1 MAQNQKLPNYGCHFT
16 WKWLNNHLKDK
27 SQQYILDRIESL
39 DREIES
45 QEDQEV
51 KRDLPR
57 LYVLKGFLRHR
68 YAKVEGYNELLE
80 DARKLFEKALK
91 ECNTDNIGYKY
102 VILNNLKHILQ
113 LTDGD
118 EIESEQKKFYENQL
132 EEINENKEKIM
143 VEREVNAI
151 QGYAAGHFHLRK
163 LCIEHYKKAG
173 KSRAEWCFGLAL
185 VKEKNNCFSDK
196 EKGSEVSDLLDEAI
210 NLDSSY
216 FEAKLKKAKILFRQN
231 EDKEAENVL
240 QEILREHS
248 DSLKIKEEVASAYSK
263 RNPTMAIQLFKECYE
278 KDNSRQKT
286 LRGLGLLYLFLWK
299 KDKKK
304 IENIEK
310 SIKYRTELV
319 ELKDNRKIFDNVDL
333 ADTYLKKYKK
343 MKMNDKNRQR
353 IRKEIKKIGKEIN
366 EKFNEIIEKMNNNE
380 NPNSDIQACYKIS
393 LFFKEFP
400 KGDKEVEWLKNV
412 LENEFHAIEEEN
424 YKPKTIIKDAKERL
438 ETLLK
443 EGHSKSF
450 EIKIWLL
457 KSEKKFQVAIKS
469 IEEKQKEP
477 NLIDEFKQM
486 LFEEKA
492 ACYIGWIN
500 EKDTTDKISLLQD
513 LEESIN
519 KINVGRERRLN
530 LIFKSIPD
538 DDDLKVLKAKFMKF
552 TKSME
557 DFDLYKS
564 LLEQAKTVLDI
575 TIHHL
580 FMVARLDGEPKQ
592 NTMYPPIGEF
602 KKQTEE
608 ARLECLVKKLKGIF
622 WRGMKKNELE
632 EIDLLKIIPQ
642 LKEFNK
648 YFDSIK
654 YQWYDDFQRIRNVST
669 HKPGYLV
676 TDVINDV
683 KEPKEIAINATFYS
697 ACVFQFVKSISTR
710 NGAAETS
717 TTSNNVSE
725 SPTTNNN
732 VAEPSTTKNNVS
744 ETSTNNNNVFESST
758 TNNNVSETSIT
769 NNNVAET
776 FTTNNNV
783 SESSTTYNNVSESST
798 TNNNVS
804 ESPTTNNNVAEPS
817 TTNNNVSETSTTN
830 NNVSKSSTTYNNV
843 SESSTTNNNVS
854 ESPTINNNVADPS
867 ATNNNVSESSTNNNN
882 LAESS
887 TNNNN
892 VSESFTTNNSVAET
906 STTVSKKKL
915 AESAT
920 KKYRKDVEG
929 TKTGI

>member
-1 MAQNQKLPNYGCHFT
+1 MALNQELPTHGCHFT
-16 WKWLNNHLKDK
+16 WEWLKDHLKIK
-27 SQQYILDRIESL
+27 SLRYIRDRIESL

-45 QEDQEV
+45 QKDEEV

-57 LYVLKGFLRHR
+57 LYALKGFLAHR
-68 YAKVEGYNELLE
+68 YAKVEGDDELLE
-80 DARKLFEKALK
+80 NSKRFFEKALE

-102 VILNNLKHILQ
+102 VILNNLKHALHQ
-113 LTDGD
+113 VDGNED
-118 EIESEQKKFYENQL
+118 ESGKEKIGKQL
-132 EEINENKEKIM
+132 EEILENKENIM

-151 QGYAAGHFHLRK
+151 QGYTAGHFHLRK
-163 LCIEHYKKAG
+163 LCIEHYQNAG
-173 KSRAEWCFGLAL
+173 RSRAEWCFGLAL
-185 VKEKNNCFSDK
+185 VKQKINDNFGNEN
-196 EKGSEVSDLLDEAI
+196 GSEVLKLLDEAI
-210 NLDSSY
+210 DLDSSY
-216 FEAKLKKAKILFRQN
+216 FEAKLKKAKILFRLKEN
-231 EDKEAENVL
+231 EEAEKVL

-263 RNPTMAIQLFKECYE
+263 RDPGMAIQLFKECYE
-278 KDNSRQKT
+278 KDSSRQKT
-286 LRGLGLLYLFLWK
+286 LRGLGLSYYYLW
-299 KDKKK
+299 DKNKK
-304 IENIEK
+304 IEIIDK
-310 SIKYRTELV
+310 SIIYQTELV
-319 ELKDNRKIFDNVDL
+319 KLKDNTKIFDQVNL
-333 ADTYLKKYKK
+333 ADTYLKKYKN
-343 MKMNDKNRQR
+343 MEMNDKNRQGV
-353 IRKEIKKIGKEIN
+353 RKKIN
-366 EKFNEIIEKMNNNE
+366 EKFNEIIKKMNDNE
-380 NPNSDIQACYKIS
+380 QEISNSEIQACYKIS
-393 LFFKEFP
+393 LFYEEFP
-400 KGDKEVEWLKNV
+400 KGDKEVEWLKKV
-412 LENEFHAIEEEN
+412 LEKEYHAIEEEN
-424 YKPKTIIKDAKERL
+424 YNPNKFIEKTKKRL
-438 ETLLK
+438 EILL
-443 EGHSKSF
+443 EEEHSKKF

-457 KSEKKFQVAIKS
+457 KSEEQFQQAIES
-469 IEEKQKEP
+469 LERKQKEP
-477 NLIDEFKQM
+477 NLTDEFKQM
-486 LFEEKA
+486 LLEEKA
-492 ACYIGWIN
+492 ACYIGWIKK
-500 EKDTTDKISLLQD
+500 KDITPEMTRDLLQV

-519 KINVGRERRLN
+519 KISVGRESRLN

-538 DDDLKVLKAKFMKF
+538 DDDLKVMKANFIKF
-552 TKSME
+552 TKNME
-557 DFDLYKS
+557 DFDLYKR
-564 LLEQAKTVLDI
+564 LLEQSKTVLDI

-608 ARLECLVKKLKGIF
+608 ARLESLVKKLKGIF

-683 KEPKEIAINATFYS
+683 KEPKEVAINATFYS

-776 FTTNNNV
+776 STTNNNV

-817 TTNNNVSETSTTN
+817 TTNNNVSET
-830 NNVSKSSTTYNNV
+830 STTYNNV